1 MKAEI
6 SLRFKVQVSCTEQIV
21 NLHTR
26 LIHNCGCQT
35 VDKRG

>member
-6 SLRFKVQVSCTEQIV
+6 SLIIRVQILCTEQIV